1 MNGIKG
7 ISMITLLFGFVYLDL
22 YNAPVTKVNGDN
34 FYMNMSSPE
43 FCIFY
48 FGLKYA
54 PKLLL
59 CSSGFSL
66 FYKFICFLDSKIE
79 AEKDLKKVKEEQM
92 NKSGENNSNINLK
105 NESSI
110 SNSSMNSKN
119 SCNSSSSTIKKKEKF
134 KIPPKYYFL
143 FIASQ
148 FHKYILYLLVLFFM
162 LYSIYDVNL
171 LFNDIGPMWKFFQDL
186 MIAPSRS
193 LNNLIPSLFCL
204 QGFVFTTEERDILLN
219 YFYLVYQ
226 EVVYFIISSLII
238 FLGYRHNIRIDR
250 FLVITMISL
259 FIIRLIIYYALND
272 GQLNIKEY
280 FSFNTFGFFYNSLIY
295 NYLYYAIGI
304 YFGSLNYVLQ
314 K

>member
-22 YNAPVTKVNGDN
+22 YNAPVTKINGDN
-34 FYMNMSSPE
+34 FYMNMSSPV

-48 FGLKYA
+48 FGIKYA

-66 FYKFICFLDSKIE
+66 FYKYICFLDRKIE

-105 NESSI
+105 NESSF
-110 SNSSMNSKN
+110 SNSSMNSRN
-119 SCNSSSSTIKKKEKF
+119 SCNNSSSTIKKREKF
-134 KIPPKYYFL
+134 KIPFKYYFL
-143 FIASQ
+143 FIVSQ

-171 LFNDIGPMWKFFQDL
+171 LFNDIGPMWKFFHDL

-193 LNNLIPSLFCL
+193 WNNLIPSLLCL
-204 QGFVFTTEERDILLN
+204 QGFVFTTE
-219 YFYLVYQ
+219 
-226 EVVYFIISSLII
+226 
-238 FLGYRHNIRIDR
+238 
-250 FLVITMISL
+250 
-259 FIIRLIIYYALND
+259 
-272 GQLNIKEY
+272 
-280 FSFNTFGFFYNSLIY
+280 
-295 NYLYYAIGI
+295 
-304 YFGSLNYVLQ
+304 
-314 K
+314 

>member
-66 FYKFICFLDSKIE
+66 FYKYICFLDSKTE

-92 NKSGENNSNINLK
+92 NKSGKNNSNINLK

-119 SCNSSSSTIKKKEKF
+119 SCNSSSSTRKKKKNL
-134 KIPPKYYFL
+134 KY
-143 FIASQ
+143 
-148 FHKYILYLLVLFFM
+148 H
-162 LYSIYDVNL
+162 
-171 LFNDIGPMWKFFQDL
+171 
-186 MIAPSRS
+186 
-193 LNNLIPSLFCL
+193 LNTIFCL
-204 QGFVFTTEERDILLN
+204 LLPNFTNI
-219 YFYLVYQ
+219 FY
-226 EVVYFIISSLII
+226 
-238 FLGYRHNIRIDR
+238 
-250 FLVITMISL
+250 
-259 FIIRLIIYYALND
+259 IY
-272 GQLNIKEY
+272 
-280 FSFNTFGFFYNSLIY
+280 
-295 NYLYYAIGI
+295 
-304 YFGSLNYVLQ
+304 
-314 K
+314 